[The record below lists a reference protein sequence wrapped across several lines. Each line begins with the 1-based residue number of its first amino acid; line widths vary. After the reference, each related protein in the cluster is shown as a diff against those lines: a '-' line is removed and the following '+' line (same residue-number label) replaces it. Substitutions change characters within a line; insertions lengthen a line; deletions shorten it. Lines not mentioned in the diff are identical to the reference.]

1 MSTTRLQIT
10 VIGLIALIVCVMLAI
25 EVSSLPTANH
35 PAKLE
40 LTPEMTHIKV
50 NLQSFCEGVLKA
62 NESTCTGWVNNILNN
77 QLQGAKDC
85 VGAFDWFAKSDD
97 FGNCLWSKGVPLTTS
112 QVSLFD

>member
-10 VIGLIALIVCVMLAI
+10 IIGLIALIVCVMLAI
-25 EVSSLPTANH
+25 EVSNLPTNH

-40 LTPEMTHIKV
+40 LTPETTHVKV

-62 NESTCTGWVNNILNN
+62 NESACTTWVKNILNN

-85 VGAFDWFAKSDD
+85 VGAFDWFAKSDN

-112 QVSLFD
+112 QASAFD